1 MIGALTEIGLPAGEV
16 ITMNRFVLIV
26 VSLALL
32 GVGCSGSVPGDTATE
47 PAPSDAPADPDY
59 TIDGNAVRIDEPGED
74 GRVSLLASAM
84 GDLNDDGRDDSG
96 VILRLNSKGSG
107 VFYYL
112 NVFLD
117 EGDDGWRFVGEGLLG
132 DRIKFDFLDIYRE
145 GSVSSVT
152 HRGTRIEALSG
163 NRRPAPGFGSWAG
176 DVAELRTDHRRSR
189 TVPPESCAGRVSG
202 SESST

>member
-1 MIGALTEIGLPAGEV
+1 
-16 ITMNRFVLIV
+16 MNRFVLIV
-26 VSLALL
+26 VLLALL
-32 GVGCSGSVPGDTATE
+32 EVGCSGSVPGDTATE

-74 GRVSLLASAM
+74 GTVSLLASAM

-117 EGDDGWRFVGEGLLG
+117 EGDDGWRFVGEGFLG

-145 GSVSSVT
+145 GSVSSLTGVPI
-152 HRGTRIEALSG
+152 HPNDHGQLVVAYSVRSKEQPFSEEPDLDLTRHWRVDEG
-163 NRRPAPGFGSWAG
+163 NL
-176 DVAELRTDHRRSR
+176 VLMENY
-189 TVPPESCAGRVSG
+189 
-202 SESST
+202 